1 MYTQVSTTERGN
13 KCKWRF
19 SKGKPIATPCP
30 KLVADVSFIIPSPLY
45 RIRHRTMALCVQPIS
60 ASLLREGNDSC
71 TPLLHA
77 CSLLASHGVRACAY
91 GWIRRPVTTNI
102 GRENFNVST
111 AFNPSRLLQWSPLIA
126 MRNHFQP
133 MNHSLERADLYPP
146 AFFGIPVKRILARSG
161 CKEGDE
167 LRFPLRTL
175 WSK

>member
-1 MYTQVSTTERGN
+1 M
-13 KCKWRF
+13 
-19 SKGKPIATPCP
+19 
-30 KLVADVSFIIPSPLY
+30 Y

-111 AFNPSRLLQWSPLIA
+111 AFNPSRPAAVVSINRHEKPFPTNESSARTCRPLPSCIFRDPRETDISPIRMQRRWWTSISTSNPLIQIEIFSPSTLGILFFSPHIYISI
-126 MRNHFQP
+126 RYK
-133 MNHSLERADLYPP
+133 EEIDLI
-146 AFFGIPVKRILARSG
+146 FLI
-161 CKEGDE
+161 
-167 LRFPLRTL
+167 
-175 WSK
+175 